1 MRDIIES
8 IKAIEIART
17 SVYRLL
23 SDEEYYAGEV
33 PLGTRLPTCKV
44 EHVQIVDFEAIKLE
58 YEGALP
64 LYDSDKEYEIMIRDY
79 YIQATVQALK
89 KEGVQKRFNKA
100 IMVINH
106 LFANEW
112 VIRDHDNRN
121 RKHLIDAIR
130 YAGLIEN
137 DSWKKLSIL
146 EEGRGCNDGNDR
158 VLVYVFERLHLNYFL
173 QDFMSK

>member
-1 MRDIIES
+1 MKDIIEA
-8 IKAIEIART
+8 IRAIETARM
-17 SVYRLL
+17 SIYKLL
-23 SDEEYYAGEV
+23 SDEKYCAGEV
-33 PLGTRLPTCKV
+33 SLGTRMPTCIV
-44 EHVQIVDFEAIKLE
+44 EHIQTGDFEAIKLE

-64 LYDSDKEYEIMIRDY
+64 LYDCDKEYETMIRDY
-79 YIQATVQALK
+79 YIQATIQAVK
-89 KEGVQKRFNKA
+89 KEGIQKRFNKA

-121 RKHLIDAIR
+121 RKHLIDAVR

-137 DSWKKLSIL
+137 DSWKELSIL
-146 EEGRGCNDGNDR
+146 EEGVGSNDGNDR